1 MKKKVENKLD
11 LYKIA
16 KLVLCILVINYANS
30 LIFLEIQFSKMLS
43 IDDFIIIKKIIF
55 VALNTLILISLYF
68 IYGPSKESNKELEEK
83 NSKGG
88 NDN

>member
-1 MKKKVENKLD
+1 MEKKVEKKLD
-11 LYKIA
+11 LYTIA
-16 KLVLCILVINYANS
+16 KIVVYILIINYANS

-43 IDDFIIIKKIIF
+43 IDDFRIFEKIIF
-55 VALNTLILISLYF
+55 VLLNILILISLYL
-68 IYGPSKESNKELEEK
+68 IYGPNKKRDKELEEK